1 MMAKRSWPQSYSR
14 LEWSRFLVCV
24 LSALIV
30 EACADPSL
38 SKLRLASWLPPSHV
52 LVRDILVPWAERVR
66 VATEGRVEIEVMGA
80 PLGQPSVSFD
90 IARDGL
96 ADIAYRVLS
105 FIIIDPAGMV
115 PLVALRGTK
124 RPGSARAGPLPRSDD
139 QWAAELDNAIAE
151 GSQQSTR
158 SD

>member
-24 LSALIV
+24 LSCPSSLLIQR
-30 EACADPSL
+30 EWYRWWPYEERRDP
-38 SKLRLASWLPPSHV
+38 
-52 LVRDILVPWAERVR
+52 
-66 VATEGRVEIEVMGA
+66 GR
-80 PLGQPSVSFD
+80 
-90 IARDGL
+90 R
-96 ADIAYRVLS
+96 
-105 FIIIDPAGMV
+105 
-115 PLVALRGTK
+115 
-124 RPGSARAGPLPRSDD
+124 ARALCRDHTI

>member
-66 VATEGRVEIEVMGA
+66 VATEGRVEIEVMSA

-105 FIIIDPAGMV
+105 FIIIESSGNGTAGGPTRNEETRV
-115 PLVALRGTK
+115 GARGPFAEI
-124 RPGSARAGPLPRSDD
+124 RRSMGRGAG
-139 QWAAELDNAIAE
+139 
-151 GSQQSTR
+151 
-158 SD
+158 